1 MICTL
6 AKPMRKSFC
15 LFIALF
21 VSISINVFS
30 QTATVAIAPI
40 SISENGE
47 TATLT
52 ITLSAADSK
61 ENVFV
66 VVYPPASSESPSESK
81 NTGIPP
87 DFTVNS
93 DTIKILAG
101 ELTGNI
107 TVTGNDDL
115 KGENTEIAIF
125 QITKSSTS
133 PGNATI
139 GEPSTAN
146 LDITDDEIIVDL
158 SLNTDSIYESGSPFM
173 EAVITAFLSK
183 PAPADVRVKFRVAS
197 GSTASAGDYEF
208 PIDLITIAA
217 GNTSG
222 TVTVT
227 VVDDAIDEPTP
238 GSLINDELII
248 EIEYVSGGG
257 ADKIGSTSVTIDI
270 VDDDNGPQSVDDTYG
285 CTGSS
290 YSILEGGTVDIL
302 VADGLLAN
310 DTDPENDLPL
320 EARKKSNPAHGNLT
334 FNSDGSFTYTHNGD
348 EKHNDS
354 FTYYAVDSKGN
365 EGNTKVVT
373 LCITPVNDCPDP
385 TELLLELEPGEEGLG
400 DLKVETNDSDNSK
413 TDFIYTIL
421 PDGDQPD
428 GTNYLKSGMLICPTT
443 GNPGICADGTFSY
456 TAPNKAIGATPVTAN
471 IWYEVSDNS
480 PEDNCEKIIKNI
492 KVIYQNYL
500 PIPVNDT
507 VFVGQ
512 GETVCLDAPGVL
524 VNDDLGTG
532 GDRTK
537 LEAQDFL
544 CPLYGTCELELDGSF
559 CYTHDG
565 STTSSTDRLVYKIHD
580 GFDQSGK
587 TASIVF
593 MINECP
599 ESVEH
604 RFEVDE
610 GDTLD
615 FTLRGGVLSLID
627 HGLLVGA
634 TDDDGDVIT
643 AKVVLDPHHIL
654 PAGLTIY
661 PDGSFT
667 YIHDGTEPTL
677 YGDITGDGKA
687 DPNYDFF
694 LFSATDDL
702 CDSDPDTVHIT
713 IREINDCPETTTDG
727 FNSLGLIG
735 GKHINEYFNDE
746 GFTLDS
752 VVCVQIDAEGNAIED
767 VNGTPLEG
775 VCNGI
780 NDTLY
785 AYTRNPDG
793 NGVTW
798 VKEEYMIEGGE
809 LKGTGEEILGDDTDE
824 EGDNV
829 YGKYSTPKKLKEE
842 EKWTPELEKKWGPL
856 IDAGI
861 MTNDSPLHGLYG
873 VVKCEDTGLP
883 GLCSDGSFTYVH
895 DGSENIRDVIYYEA
909 CNDFDPD
916 DGIEPYRCCVL
927 DSILLFFGPDNDCAE
942 ANNDFYTMKE
952 GGTLEINASNV
963 GVNEHFDSLNGKQ
976 FTGIFLNDFDS
987 EGDSLWIL
995 TYGNVD
1001 YGSEIALIPG
1011 NGPYFG
1017 EITINPDGSFIYI
1030 HDGSDN
1036 YFDTITYA
1044 MGDIPHAPD
1053 ECDRKTIY
1061 ISIEPV
1067 NDCPTPSDDEYVVN
1081 EGECISIA
1089 RTDNNLLSNDTDPDM
1104 GTLPFI
1110 RDLTN
1115 LTYYSFETWFT
1126 KDTTAGFEGAG
1137 GAIDYPAIHVVKD
1150 FGGTNYDGRLK
1161 PADST
1166 GPDSDRDRE
1175 SNEYSAYRFS
1185 KPPKSDN
1192 YIEVDTT
1199 VLDINLSGYTISG
1212 WVFPLKANDELTI
1225 LNFNVGTS
1233 EEGISIGHKN
1243 SNFTLKIGDGNS
1255 WKLDEVITGFNLQNT
1270 VDTHFSLVKD
1280 GTNYKFYVNG
1290 FLEYET
1296 DLDIGLSGPKMSSLQ
1311 IGRSY
1316 TSGNYFIGK
1325 IDDIYVYRKPID
1337 DTQAYFLYKS
1347 LYAKWFFGP
1356 NNGTVTCTDTGESGI
1371 CPDGSFTYCHDGT
1384 PTELDIFKY
1393 LASDSICDTEA
1404 EAKITVIQINDC
1416 PIPLADTFNIEEGGT
1431 LDLAELGVS
1440 IIDNDSDE
1448 EGNTIN
1454 VKLIE
1459 GPKHGTVTC
1468 PPGTD
1473 EGICSDGTFTYV
1485 HDHGEDRLDSLTYT
1499 AEDDGGDCVGGETV
1513 TVYIV
1518 ISNVNDCPIPIDD
1531 VYYVEEGGSLTVDDC
1546 KLVGGDGY
1554 QNWDTGEPNDLSGD
1568 EQAVAIEVSGMWND
1582 VNELTYIKPHLIE
1595 MESSITTLAGYS
1607 YLGEYDGHSYFESN
1621 TAINWVDAKL
1631 VAEAAG
1637 GYLAVI
1643 KTEDENVAITAMIS
1657 QGLLIGLYQDK
1668 LDSYYEEPKG
1678 AWKWL
1683 DGDHL
1688 YDATSNYVCGI
1699 LLNDD
1704 DGGGDT
1710 LWVDYH
1716 VPIDAPIVL
1725 DSDGSFVYTHDG
1737 GEEDDTIQYHIFN
1750 GIKNTTDPSLSTG
1763 CSGGPANII
1772 IKRIPVNDCPIA
1784 NADTFYVDEGGTLD
1798 TTGVLLNDVDVDPE
1812 DFDSDAGVTL
1822 LKAIKVSSSDVK
1834 HGSVVISPDGRLVYI
1849 HDGGES
1855 LRDSVRYYVED
1866 LAGCADS
1873 TWVYINIKPINDP
1886 PVGVDDNYSLGEGD
1900 ILVVDALNGL
1910 LANDSDPDTK
1920 DEDLKIYI
1928 ISDPL
1933 NPLIGTLLL
1942 NDDGSFTYTHD
1953 GSDTPNLVCFE
1964 YRLWDGENWSD
1975 TTRVCFE
1982 IINTPPVTESEI
1994 YYVLEGE
2001 VLTTDLTDGVL
2012 SNDFDED
2019 PFDILSIIIED
2030 FPTNGA
2036 FVWTDDGTFSYDHDC
2051 SDDPNTDFFT
2061 YYVTDGEDTTAVL
2074 DTAKIEIQNVC
2085 PEGNDDLY
2093 SGVDEGG
2100 TLNIDAF
2107 NGVLNNDNDQNSC
2120 DVLEI
2125 QLLDP
2130 TTFGGVVLNSDGS
2143 FDYTHDD
2150 SENFI
2155 DQFTYLLQ
2163 DGECPVWDTVTV
2175 NIRITPVPDTP
2186 PVAVNDSFPCI
2197 DEGSFLQTLTYDEG
2211 VLFNDYDLDT
2221 GSTLQSIIVT
2231 YPIHGT
2237 LILNPN
2243 GTFMYTHDG
2252 GESTS
2257 DSFTYYVRDN
2267 TGLISNTATVSF
2279 CINPINDCPIPID
2292 DIFNINEGDIIDSTL
2307 IFNDFDIED
2316 DILKI
2321 NIASPPTIGGF
2332 SWNNDGT
2339 FVYTAPDDVN
2349 KPGPEIITFDYT
2361 LSDDGF
2367 NLCDS
2372 TATVTIIINYENDC
2386 PIALDDSIM
2395 IDGSEPISRI
2405 ISVLDNDS
2413 DVDSEIDTTSV
2424 TIIGGPSFGEAIAN
2438 IDGTITYNYE
2448 VSPISFDTITYSVS
2462 DYEGCEVLANIYV
2475 YIENIRTPS
2484 YKLPNYFTPNGDDFN
2499 DYFVIKH
2506 ENILEKDMSFEVI
2519 IYDRY
2524 QRIVYEGVVKSSD
2537 KIWNGINSSTSQI
2550 VKTDFYYY
2558 EITPVEYF
2566 DTPFMRRRDKLIGT
2580 LYLERER

>member
-1 MICTL
+1 MICIL
-6 AKPMRKSFC
+6 AQPMRKSFF

-21 VSISINVFS
+21 FSISINVFS
-30 QTATVAIAPI
+30 QTATVSITPT
-40 SISENGE
+40 SISENGG
-47 TATLT
+47 TAIFTV
-52 ITLSAADSK
+52 TLSAVDSK

-66 VVYPPASSESPSESK
+66 VVYPAAASTSPHESVTIGTS
-81 NTGIPP
+81 P
-87 DFTVNS
+87 DFTVSS
-93 DTIKILAG
+93 DTIKIPAG
-101 ELTGNI
+101 NTNASI
-107 TVTGNDDL
+107 TVTGQDDII
-115 KGENTEIAIF
+115 GENTELAI
-125 QITKSSTS
+125 IKINESSTN
-133 PGNATI
+133 PGNAI
-139 GEPSTAN
+139 VGDPNKVELS
-146 LDITDDEIIVDL
+146 IVDDEIIVDL
-158 SLNTDSIYESGSPFM
+158 HLSTDSIYESGTPYM
-173 EAVITAFLSK
+173 QTIITAFLSK
-183 PAPADVRVKFRVAS
+183 AAPEDVKVKFRVVPT
-197 GSTASAGDYEF
+197 GTTASTGDYTLSG
-208 PIDLITIAA
+208 DLITIGMGDTTGA
-217 GNTSG
+217 
-222 TVTVT
+222 VTVT
-227 VVDDAIDEPTP
+227 VVDDALDEPSE
-238 GSLINDELII
+238 GSLINDILKI
-248 EIEYVSGGG
+248 EIEYVTGGG
-257 ADKIGSTSVTIDI
+257 ADNIGTTVVTINI

-290 YSILEGGTVDIL
+290 ITILEGGSVTIGA
-302 VADGLLAN
+302 ADGLLAN
-310 DTDPENDLPL
+310 DSDPEGDTPL
-320 EARKKSNPAHGNLT
+320 EAKKKSNPSFGTLSINT
-334 FNSDGSFTYTHNGD
+334 DGSFTYTHNGD
-348 EKHNDS
+348 EQHSDS

-365 EGNTKVVT
+365 KGNTKVVT

-385 TELLLELEPGEEGLG
+385 TELLLELEPGEKGLG
-400 DLKVETNDSDNSK
+400 DLKVETNDSDNPKS
-413 TDFIYTIL
+413 DFLYTIF

-428 GTNYLKSGMLICPTT
+428 GMNYLKGGVLICPTT
-443 GNPGICADGTFSY
+443 GLAGICPDGTFSY
-456 TAPNKAIGATPVTAN
+456 TAPNKAVGATPVTVN
-471 IWYEVSDNS
+471 VWYEVTDNS
-480 PEDNCEKIIKNI
+480 PEANCPKITKNI

-500 PIPVNDT
+500 PIPLNDT

-512 GETVCLDAPGVL
+512 GETVCVAAPGVL

-532 GDRTK
+532 GDRSL
-537 LEAQDFL
+537 LEAQASLD
-544 CPLYGTCELELDGSF
+544 PNYGTYNLELDGSF

-565 STTSSTDRLVYKIHD
+565 STTSSIDSLVYVIND
-580 GFDQSGK
+580 GFDQSGE
-587 TASIVF
+587 TASIIF

-604 RFEVDE
+604 NFVVYE
-610 GDTLD
+610 GDSITVGIHAFSLD
-615 FTLRGGVLSLID
+615 LATY
-627 HGLLVGA
+627 GLLVGA
-634 TDDDGDVIT
+634 TDADADAIS
-643 AKVVLDPHHIL
+643 AKVVLDPHHVL
-654 PAGLTIY
+654 PAGLTIN
-661 PDGSFT
+661 PDGSFI

-677 YGDITGDGKA
+677 YGDITGDGVA
-687 DPNYDFF
+687 DPNFDFF
-694 LFSATDDL
+694 LYSAADDL
-702 CDSDPDTVHIT
+702 CDSDPDTVRIT
-713 IREINDCPETTTDG
+713 IIPLNDCPVTTTDG

-746 GFTLDS
+746 GYSLDS
-752 VVCVQIDAEGNAIED
+752 VVCVQIDADGNAIED
-767 VNGTPLEG
+767 ASGTPLEG

-785 AYTRNPDG
+785 AYTRNSSG
-793 NGVTW
+793 EGITW

-829 YGKYSTPKKLKEE
+829 YGKYSTPGKLKLEG
-842 EKWTPELEKKWGPL
+842 KWTAALEKKWKPL
-856 IDAGI
+856 FDAGI
-861 MTNDSPLHGLYG
+861 MTDDSPLHGLYG
-873 VVKCEDTGLP
+873 EVKCEDTGLP

-909 CNDFDPD
+909 CNDGPPD
-916 DGIEPYRCCVL
+916 DGIAPYNCCVL

-942 ANNDFYTMKE
+942 ANNDYYTMNE
-952 GGTLEINASNV
+952 GDTLNINASNV
-963 GVNEHFDSLNGKQ
+963 GVNAHFDSLNGKQ
-976 FTGIFLNDFDS
+976 FTGIFLNDFDA

-1001 YGSEIALIPG
+1001 YGSSIALIPG
-1011 NGPYFG
+1011 NGPFFG
-1017 EITINPDGSFIYI
+1017 EITINPDGSFVYI

-1044 MGDIPHAPD
+1044 MGDIVHAPD

-1067 NDCPTPSDDEYVVN
+1067 NDCPTPSDDQYVVN

-1089 RTDNNLLSNDTDPDM
+1089 TTDNNLLLNDTDPDM

-1126 KDTTAGFEGAG
+1126 KDTTAGFLGAG
-1137 GAIDYPAIHVVKD
+1137 GTLDYPAIQVVKD
-1150 FGGTNYDGRLK
+1150 FGGTSYDGHLK
-1161 PADST
+1161 SNTT
-1166 GPDSDRDRE
+1166 GPKPERDRFGN
-1175 SNEYSAYRFS
+1175 SYSAYYFNQFLGM
-1185 KPPKSDN
+1185 DN
-1192 YIEVDTT
+1192 YIEVDNT

-1212 WVFPLKANDELTI
+1212 WIWPVDPNAELTI

-1255 WKLDEVITGFNLQNT
+1255 WKLDEVITGFNIQT
-1270 VDTHFSLVKD
+1270 IVDTHFSLVKD
-1280 GTNYKFYVNG
+1280 GTNYKFYVDG
-1290 FLEYET
+1290 LLVYEK
-1296 DLDIGLSGPKMSSLQ
+1296 DLAIGLTGPKMSSLQ

-1316 TSGNYFIGK
+1316 TSGNYFNGK

-1337 DTQAYFLYKS
+1337 NTQAYFLYKS

-1356 NNGTVTCTDTGESGI
+1356 NNGTVTCTDTGASGI
-1371 CPDGSFTYCHDGT
+1371 CADGSFTYCHDGS
-1384 PTELDIFKY
+1384 PTALDIFKY

-1404 EAKITVIQINDC
+1404 EAIINVIQINDC
-1416 PIPLADTFNIEEGGT
+1416 PIPLADTFYIDEGGS
-1431 LDLAELGVS
+1431 LNLANLGVS
-1440 IIDNDSDE
+1440 VIDNDSDE
-1448 EGNTIN
+1448 EGDSIN
-1454 VKLIE
+1454 VKLVE

-1468 PPGTD
+1468 PPGTA
-1473 EGICSDGTFTYV
+1473 EEICSDGTFTYV
-1485 HDHGEDRLDSLTYT
+1485 HDHGEDRLDSLSYT
-1499 AEDDGGDCVGGETV
+1499 AEDNGGTCVGRDTV
-1513 TVYIV
+1513 KVYIV
-1518 ISNVNDCPIPIDD
+1518 ISNVNDCPIPVDD
-1531 VYYVEEGGSLTVDDC
+1531 VYYVDEGGSLTVDTC
-1546 KLVGGDGY
+1546 MVVGGDGY
-1554 QNWDTGEPNDLSGD
+1554 QNWDTGEPNNGSG
-1568 EQAVAIEVSGMWND
+1568 IENFALIYTTGKWND
-1582 VNELTYIKPHLIE
+1582 VDDAYTQPYLIE
-1595 MESSITTLAGYS
+1595 IESSINTLVGHR
-1607 YLGEYDGHSYFESN
+1607 YLGEYDGHSYFQSN
-1621 TAINWVDAKL
+1621 TTSIWSDAKL
-1631 VAEAAG
+1631 AAEAAG

-1643 KTEDENVAITAMIS
+1643 KTEDENDAITAMIS
-1657 QGLLIGLYQDK
+1657 QDLLIGLYQDK
-1668 LDSYYEEPKG
+1668 LDSYYAEPKG

-1683 DGDHL
+1683 DGDYL
-1688 YDATSNYVCGI
+1688 YDATPNYVCGI
-1699 LLNDD
+1699 LLNDN

-1710 LWVDYH
+1710 LWVESW
-1716 VPIDAPIVL
+1716 VPGNGNIDIDA
-1725 DSDGSFVYTHDG
+1725 DGNFRYTHDG
-1737 GEEDDTIQYHIFN
+1737 GEEDDTIKYYIFN
-1750 GIKNTTDPSLSTG
+1750 GIKNTIDSTLSTG
-1763 CSGGPANII
+1763 CSGGPGNII

-1784 NADTFYVDEGGTLD
+1784 NVDTFYVDEGAILD

-1812 DFDSDAGVTL
+1812 DFDSAADVTL
-1822 LKAIKVSSSDVK
+1822 LKAIKVASSDVN
-1834 HGSVVISPDGRLVYI
+1834 HGSVVISPDGRLVYT

-1855 LRDSVRYYVED
+1855 LLDSVQYYVED
-1866 LAGCADS
+1866 LAGCKDT
-1873 TWVYINIKPINDP
+1873 TWVYINIIPINDP
-1886 PVGVDDNYSLGEGD
+1886 PVGVDDNYSLGECD
-1900 ILVVDALNGL
+1900 TLVVDAANGI
-1910 LANDSDPDTK
+1910 LANDSDPDSH
-1920 DEDLKIYI
+1920 DLKIYI
-1928 ISDPL
+1928 VSDPL

-1953 GSDTPNLVCFE
+1953 CTNAANSVCFNYVLRDE
-1964 YRLWDGENWSD
+1964 ENWSD
-1975 TTRVCFE
+1975 TTQVCFE
-1982 IINTPPVTESEI
+1982 IINTPPVANSEI

-2012 SNDFDED
+2012 SNDFDDD
-2019 PFDILSIIIED
+2019 PFDILSMLIED
-2030 FPTNGA
+2030 LPTNGA
-2036 FVWTDDGTFSYDHDC
+2036 FVWTEDGTFSYDHDC
-2051 SDDPNTDFFT
+2051 SDDPNSDFFT

-2085 PEGNDDLY
+2085 PEGNNDLY

-2125 QLLDP
+2125 KIYE
-2130 TTFGGVVLNSDGS
+2130 TTDFGGLVLYSDGS

-2155 DQFTYLLQ
+2155 DQFTYLLW
-2163 DGECPVWDTVTV
+2163 DGECPSWDTVIV

-2221 GSTLQSIIVT
+2221 GSTLSSIIVT

-2243 GTFMYTHDG
+2243 GTFIYTHDG
-2252 GESTS
+2252 GESIS

-2267 TGLISNTATVSF
+2267 TGLTSDTATVF
-2279 CINPINDCPIPID
+2279 LCINPINDCPIPVD

-2316 DILKI
+2316 DKLTI
-2321 NIASPPTIGGF
+2321 NIVSPPTIGGLN
-2332 SWNNDGT
+2332 WNNDGT
-2339 FVYTAPDDVN
+2339 FVYTAPDDVD
-2349 KPGPEIITFDYT
+2349 KPGPEIITFDYA

-2386 PIALDDSIM
+2386 PIALDDSII

-2438 IDGTITYNYE
+2438 INGTVTYNYE
-2448 VSPISFDTITYSVS
+2448 VSPINFDTITYSVS
-2462 DYEGCEVLANIYV
+2462 DYEGCEVLGKIYV
-2475 YIENIRTPS
+2475 YIENIRTTS
-2484 YKLPNYFTPNGDDFN
+2484 YQLPNYFTPNGDDFN

-2506 ENILEKDMSFEVI
+2506 KNILEKDMSFEVI

-2524 QRIVYEGVVKSSD
+2524 QRIVYEGEIKGSD

-2558 EITPVEYF
+2558 EITPIEYF
-2566 DTPFMRRRDKLIGT
+2566 DTSFMRRREKLVGT
-2580 LYLERER
+2580 LYLEKER